1 MDKQHNELFKE
12 LVKQAASLAEQVAE
26 YDRAQK
32 DEQGEKVA
40 LTMRDDYNRLFDK
53 MNGGELPA
61 RNDYAKILAAT
72 YIITN
77 SLEGKKTQIE
87 KAIHGYKVDII
98 PKLNRILNETT
109 TDVDATNMASQ
120 LFKEE

>member
-1 MDKQHNELFKE
+1 MDKQHSELFAE
-12 LVKQAASLAEQVAE
+12 IVKQAAALAEQVAE
-26 YDRAQK
+26 YDRAQS
-32 DEQGEKVA
+32 DEHGEQVA
-40 LTMRDDYNRLFDK
+40 LTMRDDYNQLFDK
-53 MNGGELPA
+53 MNGNNVLL
-61 RNDYAKILAAT
+61 RNAYAKILAAT

-98 PKLNRILNETT
+98 PKLNRIITETSTDDDANE
-109 TDVDATNMASQ
+109 MASQ